1 MGCYEGGRVYW
12 KKKVWIPQP
21 LPLCSIVS
29 SSWKC
34 NSKLLE
40 YTFNRPFFFTSI
52 FCSHQDPIWPMMEF
66 FMTCQIWTFHDT
78 LSQWGQWEHSSSFSD
93 AQPPPA
99 GGSTDI
105 LITHS
110 SASGL
115 LLPPQRSYSAVWQ
128 VKTQVLLN
136 LQGLVFF
143 TLSSNESDPCWGS
156 LYAGSPRGRKQEA
169 EGIKW

>member
-1 MGCYEGGRVYW
+1 MKEGVSTER
-12 KKKVWIPQP
+12 KKCEYLSLCLSAP
-21 LPLCSIVS
+21 LFLPHGNAIINRWNTPL
-29 SSWKC
+29 
-34 NSKLLE
+34 
-40 YTFNRPFFFTSI
+40 TGHFFFFTSI

-78 LSQWGQWEHSSSFSD
+78 LSQWGQRERSSSFSD

-143 TLSSNESDPCWGS
+143 YTFLQWIWS
-156 LYAGSPRGRKQEA
+156 LLGQFVCRQSTWEETRSRRD
-169 EGIKW
+169 